1 MLRLS
6 LICGVLSILVA
17 GSPGRADQTK
27 ARPERQIADEL
38 FKQGNFSE
46 SATHYTKAIA
56 REPKSAHCLARL
68 GYIALLRNRL
78 DRAEELLKRAEKA
91 GAEESPEVLKA
102 IRSLLTEV
110 YYRRDDFEHA
120 APLMRLTGREGVAKK
135 LESFKGQVPYQLTA
149 KGDMTSLKF
158 VVTDPLPLVRLRVN
172 GGEEANFL
180 IDTGAPELMLD
191 PAFAVR
197 VGAKLFGAETG
208 SFAGG
213 KQAAVQQ
220 GRVDSVTM
228 GDFTIRNVP
237 IAALNTRQFAP
248 IFGGKQ
254 VDGIVGTVLLKH
266 FLSTL
271 DYPNGQLILRRKSRE
286 AVRPLEAAVKAGK
299 ATAVPFWM
307 AGDHFMVAWG
317 KVNQAPPVLL
327 FADTGLAGGGVT
339 LAESVIKEAGISLDE
354 DQAGTGIGGGGAVRI
369 VPFTVAELGLGKITE
384 RDVRGLFTGRF
395 PLEYHFGFRIGGII
409 SHGFFRPYALTF
421 DFEAMR
427 LILQKP

>member
-6 LICGVLSILVA
+6 LICAILSIHVA
-17 GSPGRADQTK
+17 ASSGLADQAK
-27 ARPERQIADEL
+27 NRPESDVADEL
-38 FKQGNFSE
+38 FKQGKFTE
-46 SATHYTKAIA
+46 SAPHYTKALA
-56 REPKSAHCLARL
+56 RETKNVHCLARL

-78 DRAEELLKRAEKA
+78 DRAEDLLKRAENA
-91 GAEESPEVLKA
+91 GSAGSPEVLKA
-102 IRSLLTEV
+102 VRSLLAEV

-120 APLMRLTGREGVAKK
+120 APLMRQTGREGVAKK
-135 LESFKGQVPYQLTA
+135 LESFKGQVPYELTA
-149 KGDMTSLKF
+149 KSDMTSLKF

-172 GGEEANFL
+172 GGEQANFL

-191 PAFAVR
+191 PGFAAR
-197 VGAKLFGAETG
+197 VGATLFGAETG

-220 GRVDSVTM
+220 GRVDSVIM

-237 IAALNTRQFAP
+237 ITALNTRQFAP
-248 IFGGKQ
+248 IFGGTQ

-266 FLSTL
+266 FLATL

-286 AVRPLEAAVKAGK
+286 AVRPLDAAVKGGK

-339 LAESVIKEAGISLDE
+339 LAESVLKEAGINLHE
-354 DQAGTGIGGGGAVRI
+354 DQAGTGIGGGGAVRV
-369 VPFTVAELGLGKITE
+369 VPFTVDELSLGKVTD

-395 PLEYHFGFRIGGII
+395 PLEYRFGFRIGGII
-409 SHGFFRPYALTF
+409 SHGFFRSYALTF
-421 DFEAMR
+421 DFDGMR
-427 LILQKP
+427 LILQQP